1 MVNVYEYNSFD
12 YELLNSI
19 TEEKYKI
26 RDKTCHLANLLIV
39 LDMQTNFNSTPNY
52 IVNWRIG
59 IKNIANNTEYVLSG
73 RKLTELLDCI
83 DNIINITSY
92 ADDKGKT
99 KNSKVIIFMNEMQYY
114 YNFILNGLL
123 NMYRLDKDACLHNK
137 NTYSVLAFDNLLELR
152 DFKHLLDLPLED
164 AIDILQIEHSIKG
177 NWDEYKIRNQSDI
190 LTEEELVYSD
200 TRCICLLECMHKFMT
215 MYNLTLNNIPYGLGG
230 LTKKSI
236 RDSMDVYCFN
246 PTIPSISI
254 YKKNYFKNS
263 LLSFEDLMKFKEN
276 FFGAYVGYNEKYR
289 DEVIDDEVQGY
300 DFLSSYPYVM
310 LSEKYPNSK
319 YEKCNYITWD
329 IMQKRDWC
337 EYTFDVTLK
346 NVNVK
351 PNALTIIINGNKTP
365 WELLFKTEKA
375 KYGTSNNL
383 LSAAKIEFWCPS
395 KVYLQCVLECY
406 DVESVEISNVK
417 GCNIQYLPKPITE
430 TIKQLVIDKQS
441 SKGDIA
447 KYHFAKVRVTSCNG
461 LFLQKLD
468 SITDEKSYKKYY
480 VQQRFLPYQTGV
492 LILHYAL
499 RNLIELS
506 KCCDTWLYS
515 DTDSAYGIGWHK
527 DKIEAYNKSC
537 KDKLKSAANT
547 IKNIPLGMAELEHN
561 CKQFRY
567 IAPRRYAMK
576 DNGKLIFK
584 VSGRAGSVNIN
595 EQISDINDFNDST
608 IIKNVLF
615 YTHTKNT
622 ELNIDTNGNEYW
634 CYYNKYYRDMELK
647 KAYEEY

>member
-12 YELLNSI
+12 YELLHSI
-19 TEEKYKI
+19 TEERFKI
-26 RDKTCHLANLLIV
+26 RDDVCHLANLLIV
-39 LDMQTNFNSTPNY
+39 LDMQTNFNTTPNY

-99 KNSKVIIFMNEMQYY
+99 KNSKVIIFMNNMKHYSF
-114 YNFILNGLL
+114 FILNGLL
-123 NMYRLDKDACLHNK
+123 NIYELDEDACLRDK
-137 NTYSVLAFDNLLELR
+137 KTYSVLAFNNLLELR
-152 DFKHLLDLPLED
+152 DFTQLLDLPLEN

-177 NWDEYKIRNQSDI
+177 NWDKYKIRNQSDI
-190 LTEEELVYSD
+190 LTEEELLYSY

-215 MYNLTLNNIPYGLGG
+215 IYNLTLNTIPYGLGG

-236 RDSMDVYCFN
+236 RDNIDIACSHK
-246 PTIPSISI
+246 TIPSINI

-263 LLSFEDLMKFKEN
+263 LLSFEDLMQFKSN
-276 FFGAYVGYNEKYR
+276 VYGPYVGYNEEYR
-289 DEVIDDEVQGY
+289 NEVIDDEVQGY

-319 YEKCNYITWD
+319 YTKCDDITWD
-329 IMQKRDWC
+329 NMKKCNWR
-337 EYTFDVTLK
+337 EYTFDVILQ
-346 NVNVK
+346 NVIAK
-351 PNALTIIINGNKTP
+351 PNTPTIINTIDNIKI
-365 WELLFKTEKA
+365 EKPE
-375 KYGTSNNL
+375 YGTSHNL
-383 LSAAKIEFWCPS
+383 RSATKIEFWCPS
-395 KVYLQCVLECY
+395 KVYLQCILECY
-406 DVESVEISNVK
+406 YVESIEISNVK
-417 GCNIQYLPKPITE
+417 ACHLGYLPKPITD

-461 LFLQKLD
+461 LFLQRLD
-468 SITDEKSYKKYY
+468 NITDEKSYKKYY
-480 VQQRFLPYQTGV
+480 VQQRFLPYQTGI

-499 RNLIELS
+499 RNLIELT
-506 KCCDTWLYS
+506 KCCDIWLYS
-515 DTDSAYGIGWHK
+515 DTDSVYGVYWNK
-527 DKIEAYNKSC
+527 DKIKAYNKSC
-537 KDKLKSAANT
+537 KDKLKYAGNT

-567 IAPRRYAMK
+567 IAPRRYAFK
-576 DNGKLIFK
+576 EGNELIFK

-595 EQISDINDFNDST
+595 DQISDINDFNDST

-615 YTHTKNT
+615 SNAHCYADI
-622 ELNIDTNGNEYW
+622 NIDDNGNDY
-634 CYYNKYYRDMELK
+634 CGYVNNYYKDMELK
-647 KAYEEY
+647 KHNEEY